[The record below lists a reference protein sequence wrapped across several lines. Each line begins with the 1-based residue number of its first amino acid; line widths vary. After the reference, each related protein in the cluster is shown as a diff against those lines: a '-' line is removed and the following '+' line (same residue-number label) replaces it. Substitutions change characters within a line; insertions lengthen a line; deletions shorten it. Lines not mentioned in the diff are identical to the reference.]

1 MARGNGRFWLRLEFT
16 LPPGLAERLD
26 ELFLGSINQE
36 THVWIN
42 GIPIGSETG
51 EKRRWITRE
60 YRIPAGVLKTGRNVL
75 TIRCVDTEH
84 QGGILNLPFL
94 KGAAGKSF
102 YADIPEAADDPYG
115 YFRW

>member
-1 MARGNGRFWLRLEFT
+1 M
-16 LPPGLAERLD
+16 
-26 ELFLGSINQE
+26 
-36 THVWIN
+36 
-42 GIPIGSETG
+42 
-51 EKRRWITRE
+51 
-60 YRIPAGVLKTGRNVL
+60 LKTGSNVL
-75 TIRCVDTEH
+75 AIRCVDTEH